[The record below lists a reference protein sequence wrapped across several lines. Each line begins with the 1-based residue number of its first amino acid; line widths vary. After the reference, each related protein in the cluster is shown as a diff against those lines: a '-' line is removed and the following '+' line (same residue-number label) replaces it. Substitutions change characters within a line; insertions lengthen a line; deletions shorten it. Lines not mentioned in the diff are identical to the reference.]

1 MADSGNDHAAMFKGR
16 NVRGQDHLRRRRQDQ
31 ALQLRKNKREE
42 NLAKRRNMDN
52 FREKPSDEVE
62 KENQSPQIVNQKGE
76 GTTPQVT
83 TTTVQQTGAAATGSQ
98 SVKLLPLTDIA
109 QGIVTGIATIRAGH
123 EPNYEQLS
131 TCVQHCRKMLSRE
144 RKPPIDAII
153 DKNLVPHLV
162 DLLTFDS
169 IMTGITQSPPID
181 HVATIM
187 FEAAWALT
195 NICSGNATQTDCVV
209 TSGAV
214 PKFVRLLTLTDRLN
228 VVEQAAWALGNI
240 AGDGAKLRDQVLE
253 NNALEPLV
261 RLIELPH
268 ATVNFLQNTTWTLSN
283 LCRNKNPPTS
293 LHYVH
298 QILPTLVKLLSHSDR
313 QVKTDACWAMSYLT
327 DGTNDRIGVVLEHGS
342 LPPLVNLL
350 MTCND
355 ISVLTPVLRSVGN
368 IVTGTDEQTQSVIDS
383 TALSAF
389 PPLLGHERTSIQK
402 EAAWT
407 LSNITAGTKDQ
418 IQAIIDAKLVE
429 PIMSCLNNGDFKTQK
444 EAVWAVTNFTSG
456 GTSEQVRQLCQAGAI
471 VGLCN
476 MLSCSEDRT
485 LTVILDGLQNILI
498 HAEKL
503 EVLDSAID
511 VIEECGGLDRIE
523 ALQNSANDSIYQI
536 AYRLVDQ
543 YFNDDEE
550 DGAPEP
556 ALATNVNDQGTFEFN
571 NVDNAGE
578 QKNPEQGSG
587 QFQF

>member
-1 MADSGNDHAAMFKGR
+1 MADNDHASMFKGR
-16 NVRGQDHLRRRRQDQ
+16 GARGQDQSRRRRQDT

-52 FREKPSDEVE
+52 LREKPSDEDQ
-62 KENQSPQIVNQKGE
+62 KENQSPTVIDQKPGADSAVTASNNQ
-76 GTTPQVT
+76 TNAQQPATP
-83 TTTVQQTGAAATGSQ
+83 SI
-98 SVKLLPLTDIA
+98 KLLPLNDIA
-109 QGIVTGIATIRAGH
+109 QGIVTGIATIRAGRAPAYQ
-123 EPNYEQLS
+123 ELS

-144 RKPPIDAII
+144 RKPPIDQII

-162 DLLTFDS
+162 DLLSFD
-169 IMTGITQSPPID
+169 IIIAGIAKNAPIE
-181 HVATIM
+181 HVNTIM

-195 NICSGNATQTDCVV
+195 NICSGNAQQTDCVV
-209 TSGAV
+209 TSGAI

-253 NNALEPLV
+253 NNALQPLV
-261 RLIELPH
+261 QLIDLPE

-298 QILPTLVKLLSHSDR
+298 QILPTLVRLLAHSDR

-342 LPPLVNLL
+342 LKPLVTLL
-350 MTCND
+350 QTCQD

-368 IVTGTDEQTQSVIDS
+368 IVTGTDEQTQCVIQS
-383 TALSAF
+383 NALAAF
-389 PPLLGHERTSIQK
+389 PPLLRHDRSSIQK

-418 IQAIIDAKLVE
+418 IQAIIQAGLVE
-429 PIMSCLNNGDFKTQK
+429 PIMDCLNNGDFKTQK

-456 GTSEQVRQLCQAGAI
+456 GTSDQVRQLCQAGAI

-485 LTVILDGLQNILI
+485 LTVILDGIQNILI

-503 EVLDSAID
+503 ECLDNAID

-523 ALQNSANDSIYQI
+523 NLQNSANDQIYQI

-543 YFNDDEE
+543 YFNDEE
-550 DGAPEP
+550 DEAAAEP
-556 ALATNVNDQGTFEFN
+556 ALANVNKDGQFEFS

-578 QKNPEQGSG
+578 HQNADDPQN

>member
-1 MADSGNDHAAMFKGR
+1 MES
-16 NVRGQDHLRRRRQDQ
+16 
-31 ALQLRKNKREE
+31 
-42 NLAKRRNMDN
+42 
-52 FREKPSDEVE
+52 FREKPSDEPPTLEE
-62 KENQSPQIVNQKGE
+62 KENQSPAVAGQK
-76 GTTPQVT
+76 QV
-83 TTTVQQTGAAATGSQ
+83 QTATGGGGGQ
-98 SVKLLPLTDIA
+98 PTGQAAGTQKLLPLNDIA
-109 QGIVTGIATIRAGH
+109 QGIVSGLVTIRARH
-123 EPNYEQLS
+123 APNYQELS

-162 DLLTFDS
+162 DLLSFDH
-169 IMTGITQSPPID
+169 IIAGIAKDAPVE
-181 HVATIM
+181 HVNAIM

-195 NICSGNATQTDCVV
+195 NICSGNAQQTDCVV
-209 TSGAV
+209 KSGAI

-261 RLIELPH
+261 RLVDLPE

-298 QILPTLVKLLSHSDR
+298 QILPTLVRLLGHSDR

-368 IVTGTDEQTQSVIDS
+368 IVTGTDEQTQCVIS
-383 TALSAF
+383 SGALTAF
-389 PPLLGHERTSIQK
+389 PPLLRHERSSIQK

-418 IQAIIDAKLVE
+418 IQAIIEANLVA
-429 PIMSCLNNGDFKTQK
+429 PIMDCLNNGDFKTQK

-485 LTVILDGLQNILI
+485 LTVILDGIQNILI

-503 EVLDSAID
+503 ECLENAID
-511 VIEECGGLDRIE
+511 VIEECSGLDRIE
-523 ALQNSANDSIYQI
+523 ALQNSANDQIYQI

-543 YFNDDEE
+543 YFGDDAEE
-550 DGAPEP
+550 EAANATP
-556 ALATNVNDQGTFEFN
+556 ALASVNKEGQFEFS
-571 NVDNAGE
+571 NVDKTGDNTNTGDA
-578 QKNPEQGSG
+578 QSG